1 MRTIPCVAPRRLL
14 AVVACGVGL
23 AGAAGLACLGP
34 VRPAAA
40 EEKKIAEPEDV
51 TLQTGDGIELAAT
64 YYPGNKGKQT
74 IPIVLLHGWKQKR
87 TEFKELAPALQKLGY
102 AVVVP
107 DLRGHGGSTRIKR
120 ARKEDSIDVA
130 KMTSP
135 AQFGRQAGLMVT
147 EDLVAVKDFLWDK
160 NNAGELNIDK
170 LCIIGAE
177 MGASVAL
184 NFAAYDAAG
193 YDKGTVFYGPLKLA
207 RFVKVLVL
215 ISPKWAFPG
224 LPCARP
230 PAAR

>member
-87 TEFKELAPALQKLGY
+87 TEFKELA
-102 AVVVP
+102 
-107 DLRGHGGSTRIKR
+107 LRGRSWAMRWWCPTCAATAAAR
-120 ARKEDSIDVA
+120 ASK
-130 KMTSP
+130 
-135 AQFGRQAGLMVT
+135 
-147 EDLVAVKDFLWDK
+147 
-160 NNAGELNIDK
+160 
-170 LCIIGAE
+170 GAE
-177 MGASVAL
+177 GGFDRCGKDDFPRPVRPASRADGHRGHWWPSKIS
-184 NFAAYDAAG
+184 F
-193 YDKGTVFYGPLKLA
+193 GT
-207 RFVKVLVL
+207 RTT
-215 ISPKWAFPG
+215 
-224 LPCARP
+224 
-230 PAAR
+230 PAN